1 MKLFLLVVLFC
12 ILHHIA
18 AQQYY
23 VTDFYTTTSC
33 SGTAAVTVIVN
44 TENKCFAGSNGQNS
58 YSYSCTNNDPT
69 SVTYSGDTQ
78 CSGSS
83 SSKTYSA
90 NQCNR

>member
-23 VTDFYTTTSC
+23 VTNFYTTTSC
-33 SGTAAVTVIVN
+33 SGTAAITEIVN
-44 TENKCFAGSNGQNS
+44 TEYCFADSNGQNS
-58 YSYSCTNNDPT
+58 YLYSCTNNAPT

-83 SSKTYSA
+83 SPKTYVA